1 MDPLFSPRSLRQSTK
16 LADLALSRSTLIQ
29 SRHIHMIHLGS
40 RRELMVDKFLVDSFE
55 NLTHV
60 QHSPTFANEALRFD
74 KPWEGNF
81 CGYCTVIHDQ
91 GEYRLYYRG
100 WPVDASGDKAGEHTC
115 LCLATSTDG
124 VTFTRPNFGLHEFLG
139 HRDNNVIV
147 TVHEAAHNFSPFID
161 NNPLCD
167 PRHRYKAFASC
178 LTGKKR
184 HSGKNRRGLQP
195 WGSPDGIN
203 WAPIQEAAVFDK
215 GAFDSQNIAF
225 WSEHENCYVAY
236 FRVYDNGGPEMIE
249 FAGRRTVARA
259 TSTDFLHWSNPVM
272 MEIDWLDDEEFYTSQ
287 TQPYF
292 RAPHIYLAFPKR
304 FVKNRRAITD
314 QEMIDH
320 KVIPRYAEEISDAM
334 FFSSRANN
342 KYDRIGYDAFL
353 LNGTDPG
360 NWVSRTNM
368 AALNVVQTGNELSLY
383 YQHGYSTGLHRMN
396 RYTLRIDGFGS
407 YHADG
412 KGGRWTTKPLTFTG
426 SKLNL
431 NLRTSA
437 IGSIKIALLDE
448 SGAPFPGFAASDC
461 DMQLGDR
468 LEKTVT
474 WKGSSNLSSLSDKK
488 LRLQFTMRE
497 ADLFSFKF
505 E

>member
-1 MDPLFSPRSLRQSTK
+1 
-16 LADLALSRSTLIQ
+16 
-29 SRHIHMIHLGS
+29 MIHLGT
-40 RRELMVDKFLVDSFE
+40 RRELMVDKFLVDTFQ

-60 QHSPTFANEALRFD
+60 QHSPTFANEAIRFD

-81 CGYCTVIHDQ
+81 CGYMTAIHDQ

-100 WPVDASGDKAGEHTC
+100 WPVNAQGDKAGADC
-115 LCLATSTDG
+115 WFCMATSPDG
-124 VTFTRPNFGLHEFLG
+124 GKTFTRPNFGLHEVLG
-139 HRDNNVIV
+139 TRENNVLV
-147 TVHEAAHNFSPFID
+147 TVHEAAHNFSPFVD
-161 NNPLCD
+161 ANPLCD

-184 HSGKNRRGLQP
+184 RSGNNRRGLQP

-215 GAFDSQNIAF
+215 GAFDSQNICF

-236 FRVYDNGGPEMIE
+236 FRVYDNGGPELTE
-249 FAGRRTVARA
+249 FTGRRTVGRT
-259 TSTDFLHWSNPVM
+259 TSTDFLHWSNPIV

-304 FVKNRRAITD
+304 FVKHRRAMTD
-314 QEMIDH
+314 QEIIDF
-320 KVIPRYAEEISDAM
+320 KAIPRYAEEISDAM
-334 FFSSRANN
+334 FFSSRAND

-383 YQHGYSTGLHRMN
+383 YQHGYSTGLHRLN

-412 KGGRWTTKPLTFTG
+412 KGGHWITKPLTFTG
-426 SKLNL
+426 SRLSL

-437 IGSIKIALLDE
+437 IGSIKVAILDQ
-448 SGAPFPGFAASDC
+448 SGAPIPGFDSSDC

-468 LEKTVT
+468 LDKTVT
-474 WKGSSNLSSLSDKK
+474 WKGSSNLSSLAEKK
-488 LRLQFTMRE
+488 LRLRFEMRE